1 MSEEYTAE
9 DHALFEQF
17 VVNEKLERIVE
28 LLHEV
33 NGLQQE
39 IATDTSSD
47 GFCYRTHNLLED
59 LADTFENMIE

>member
-1 MSEEYTAE
+1 MPKELTP
-9 DHALFEQF
+9 EQRKQ
-17 VVNEKLERIVE
+17 KLERIVE

>member
-1 MSEEYTAE
+1 MPKELTP
-9 DHALFEQF
+9 EQRKQ
-17 VVNEKLERIVE
+17 KLERIVE

-47 GFCYRTHNLLED
+47 GFCYQTHNLLED